1 MRRLPT
7 LLLLLAFSVQLSA
20 VAAQVDPE
28 RELDATRAI
37 ENWHGR
43 DGGAQERGPYGIREA
58 AWRQHMPGMDFALA
72 RQEHWGRECAR
83 RHLAWIRGE
92 LRRAGCDDGVFMAAV
107 SYNAG
112 LAKTLA
118 GRAPLRAYEHAQRV
132 VNLYH
137 APIRLRSAGA
147 TAGQEPREAR
157 PLLFNRIPEPQPV
170 SP

>member
-132 VNLYH
+132 VNLYRTQV
-137 APIRLRSAGA
+137 AKRSTPKPYTVTRRRAMF
-147 TAGQEPREAR
+147 
-157 PLLFNRIPEPQPV
+157 FNFTLQPQPV